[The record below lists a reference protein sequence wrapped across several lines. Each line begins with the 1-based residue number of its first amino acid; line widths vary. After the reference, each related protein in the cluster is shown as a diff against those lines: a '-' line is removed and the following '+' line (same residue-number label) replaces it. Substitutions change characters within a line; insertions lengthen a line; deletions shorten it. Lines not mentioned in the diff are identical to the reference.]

1 MNCQNKKIGIM
12 GGTFDPIHIGHLA
25 IAQEAVEYKKLDKV
39 LFIPTGNPPHKT
51 NKEKTKAEI
60 RLEMVKIG
68 IEDNEFFE
76 IDDYEVRREEPSYS
90 AMTMQYLKDKY
101 PKTEL
106 YFIMGEDSLLE
117 IESWYRYE
125 DFLNCVTVLVA
136 KRQEQCNKDLEN
148 KVNDL
153 ISKGYKVEIVPSHY
167 LEISATNIRNKLK
180 NGENPKYYLKQE
192 VYNYII
198 KEGLYL

>member
-25 IAQEAVEYKKLDKV
+25 IAQEALEYKNLDKV

-106 YFIMGEDSLLE
+106 YFIMGEDSLLD

-167 LEISATNIRNKLK
+167 LEISATNIRKKLK

>member
-1 MNCQNKKIGIM
+1 M

-39 LFIPTGNPPHKT
+39 LFIPTRNTTHKT

-90 AMTMQYLKDKY
+90 AMNMQYLKDKY

>member
-106 YFIMGEDSLLE
+106 YFIMGEDSLLD